1 MSRVDEAFVP
11 LSRLVRDLGSPPDDL
26 VDEGL
31 GVHTYVTRF
40 EIDSP
45 LELDVGTDQDGQVF
59 IGSTPPL
66 YDVDTSLRPSYHRV
80 RFVAERAGIRP

>member
-1 MSRVDEAFVP
+1 M
-11 LSRLVRDLGSPPDDL
+11 RDLGSPPDDL
-26 VDEGL
+26 VDGDL

-45 LELDVGTDQDGQVF
+45 LELDIGTDEDGRVF
-59 IGSTPPL
+59 VGSTPPL

-80 RFVAERAGIRP
+80 RFVAERAGTAEIVTRAGIRP